1 MPARMPLP
9 AAYGPE
15 RLCPPPIFNSSAVL
29 LTQLLDFY
37 MFELLLLSSAK
48 KNHMELKLVA
58 RSWTLRS
65 GWRNAFRDRMPQ
77 GAAFER
83 PWMA

>member
-15 RLCPPPIFNSSAVL
+15 RLCPPPIFKSSAVH
-29 LTQLLDFY
+29 LTQFLDFFK
-37 MFELLLLSSAK
+37 FELPVKRSTK
-48 KNHMELKLVA
+48 RNHVELKLVA